1 MPRLVLLIPG
11 NRRVRLIIF
20 LLVDV
25 HRMPANQILKALLE
39 EYKGASDSPSALNG
53 ESNPNQSQGYSNNV
67 GKQKTALA
75 DRPAW
80 TSQH

>member
-11 NRRVRLIIF
+11 NRRVGSIIC
-20 LLVDV
+20 LLVDFR
-25 HRMPANQILKALLE
+25 RMPANQILKALLK

-53 ESNPNQSQGYSNNV
+53 EGNRISPKGF
-67 GKQKTALA
+67 KQRRETKIALA

-80 TSQH
+80 TGQH